1 MRFPAEVTHFV
12 YTMEDKTTACGLTS
26 KGRDRTVKIILTDC
40 KNCKNM
46 YKLRDI
52 KGKLDEPS

>member
-12 YTMEDKTTACGLTS
+12 YTLEDKATACGLTS
-26 KGRDRTVKIILTDC
+26 KGRDRTVKLILTDC

-46 YKLRDI
+46 YKLREI
-52 KGKLDEPS
+52 KVKLDEPS